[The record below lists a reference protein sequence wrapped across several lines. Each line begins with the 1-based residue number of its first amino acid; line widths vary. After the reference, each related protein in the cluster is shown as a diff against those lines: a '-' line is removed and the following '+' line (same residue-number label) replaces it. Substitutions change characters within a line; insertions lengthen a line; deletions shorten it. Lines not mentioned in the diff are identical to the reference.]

1 MTARELGAHR
11 DAHLEME
18 TLSRKSGPI
27 LESAVQM
34 LISIHAPFFKQIG
47 PDLRH
52 LQTGE
57 TIEEWMKARRKS
69 NPNDY
74 ADWTPDD
81 PDQLLH
87 TYIEEAMTTP
97 SPKTLGRLYTF
108 LKDPTRYNTLCAQ
121 WGCDPVRMIP
131 GKRPGSDDEAK
142 PKTSGE
148 NNPFNPTKVYGSDQA
163 RQNEIAKYIVAFG
176 TASAVRS
183 AAKFKVDLAG
193 RKLTF
198 DGASRPVTSRD

>member
-11 DAHLEME
+11 DAHLEIE
-18 TLSRKSGPI
+18 TLARKSGPI

-34 LISIHAPFFKQIG
+34 LVTIHAPFFRQIG

-57 TIEEWMKARRKS
+57 TIEEWMKGRRKS

-81 PDQLLH
+81 PNQLLH

-108 LKDPTRYNTLCAQ
+108 LKDPTRYKTLCAQ

-142 PKTSGE
+142 PKAEKGE
-148 NNPFNPTKVYGSDQA
+148 RNPYNPTMVYGSPEVRA
-163 RQNEIAKYIVAFG
+163 NECAKYIVAFG
-176 TASAVRS
+176 PASAARA
-183 AAKFKVDLAG
+183 AAKYGTDLAG
-193 RKLTF
+193 RPLRKF
-198 DGASRPVTSRD
+198 A